1 MTAGQKESPD
11 SMAVEI
17 GAEGI
22 EALPRRVE
30 RYGLAKSKAL
40 DVAHFMRDSGD
51 ELAKIGKRVEDCGEY
66 LLFRHYFTVDRV
78 RLHAASFCKKHLL
91 CPLCAIRRGAKSLK
105 AYLDR
110 WEVIRAGK
118 PALRPFL
125 VTLTVKDGPD
135 LAERFRHLYQAQREL
150 WMRKHRGRGCSLDG
164 VQGAVWSYEVKRGSG
179 SGLWHPHLHMIAL
192 AEVQP
197 DQDELRREWH
207 QITGDSFMCDVRPI
221 VGDPAEGFMEVFKYA
236 VKFSEQDTADTV
248 HAFQV
253 LKGRRL
259 IGSAGAFRGVEVPE
273 ELTDEP
279 LEGLP
284 FVEMFFNYVHGAGYR
299 LEKRAFRIR
308 RDDLTRRS

>member
-1 MTAGQKESPD
+1 MAADQKESPD
-11 SMAVEI
+11 SWPEEI

-22 EALPRRVE
+22 EALPQRVD
-30 RYGLAKSKAL
+30 RYGKAKTRAL
-40 DVAHFMRDSGD
+40 DVAHFMREQGD
-51 ELAKIGKRVEDCGEY
+51 ELARMGTTVENCGEY
-66 LLFRHYFTVDRV
+66 LLFRHYFTVNKV
-78 RLHAASFCKKHLL
+78 RLHAANFCRKHLL
-91 CPLCAIRRGAKSLK
+91 CPLCAIRRGAKGLK

-110 WEVIRAGK
+110 WEVIRAEK

-135 LAERFRHLYQAQREL
+135 LAERFRHLHKAQREL
-150 WMRKHRGRGCSLDG
+150 WKRKQRKRGSCLDG
-164 VQGAVWSYEVKRGSG
+164 VKGAVWSYEVKRGSG

-221 VGDPAEGFMEVFKYA
+221 TGDPVEGFMEVFKYA
-236 VKFSEQDTADTV
+236 VKFSDQEPADTV

-253 LKGRRL
+253 LKGKRL
-259 IGSAGAFRGVEVPE
+259 MDSSGAFRGVQVPE

-284 FVEMFFNYVHGAGYR
+284 FVELFYRYVHGSGYS
-299 LEKRAFRIR
+299 LGQKLAA
-308 RDDLTRRS
+308 